1 MAVTTWNTA
10 PDYDQWGADTWW
22 NCNDWILWHKLLKEK
37 FGQNKAN
44 FIWDYSF
51 SQSGNLSGNLN
62 CRTFDSSF
70 RTYVKNNGLNP
81 FANAGI
87 FAPVLKGAGTIQ
99 DVTGSAID
107 TTGNVASGI
116 LGTIDSVLGGSN
128 LKKTISVVLI
138 VGGVLGLAYVYKSFK
153 K

>member
-10 PDYDQWGADTWW
+10 PDYDQWGIDTYW
-22 NCNDWILWHKLLKEK
+22 NCNDWILWHKFLKAK

-44 FIWDYSF
+44 FIWNYAF

-70 RTYVKNNGLNP
+70 RNYVKDNGLNP

-87 FAPVLKGAGTIQ
+87 FAPVLQGAGTIQ
-99 DVTGSAID
+99 DVSGNVVNTA
-107 TTGNVASGI
+107 GNVASGV
-116 LGTIDSVLGGSN
+116 LGTVDSFLGGKN
-128 LKKTISVVLI
+128 LKKTINVVLI

>member
-1 MAVTTWNTA
+1 MAVTTWDTA
-10 PDYDQWGADTWW
+10 PDYDQWGYDTWW
-22 NCNDWILWHKLLKEK
+22 NCNDWILWHKFLKEK

-44 FIWDYSF
+44 FIWNYAF

-70 RTYVKNNGLNP
+70 RSYVQKNQLNP

-87 FAPVLKGAGTIQ
+87 FAPVLQGAGTIQ
-99 DVTGSAID
+99 DVTG
-107 TTGNVASGI
+107 GI
-116 LGTIDSVLGGSN
+116 LGGVSSVFTTSNVKKIFTILSIGAVVIGG
-128 LKKTISVVLI
+128 LYAYKT
-138 VGGVLGLAYVYKSFK
+138 FK

>member
-1 MAVTTWNTA
+1 MAVTNWNTA

-44 FIWDYSF
+44 FLWDYAF

-87 FAPVLKGAGTIQ
+87 FAPVLKGTGTIQ

-116 LGTIDSVLGGSN
+116 LETVDSVLGGSN

-138 VGGVLGLAYVYKSFK
+138 VGGILGLAYVYKSFK